1 MGFVKIVVVKRILKV
16 SNGKEA
22 SDVSHSASGKVTTPS

>member
-1 MGFVKIVVVKRILKV
+1 MGFVEIVVVKRIPKV

-22 SDVSHSASGKVTTPS
+22 SDVSNSASGRSDDPS